1 MRRRPRCFSIAVSVR
16 RSISAL
22 LWVFVLTGI
31 SLMNLNCAYL
41 KLQLHSGANDDKSR
55 SASIRSRGLDPW
67 SQPSQSRAANSEDF
81 VSPVRNL
88 TPRTMQAKDGGPL
101 MLIDPERTLWTAG
114 WNARHT
120 NYYEDVAPAIS
131 WTAQAEEIFEREY
144 RRLHFP
150 KDLSQVNG

>member
-1 MRRRPRCFSIAVSVR
+1 
-16 RSISAL
+16 
-22 LWVFVLTGI
+22 
-31 SLMNLNCAYL
+31 
-41 KLQLHSGANDDKSR
+41 
-55 SASIRSRGLDPW
+55 
-67 SQPSQSRAANSEDF
+67 
-81 VSPVRNL
+81 
-88 TPRTMQAKDGGPL
+88 MQAKDGGPL